1 MLTVSGF
8 QLPPMASIWILVRA
22 VPVVCPIAVISRRC
36 ACMRWVQR
44 WHVEWFSLTVP
55 LSKGKKKSLTSY
67 IYCDGLS
74 TSIYGTHVLLKKTTA
89 GLPRYEQKET
99 TAG

>member
-44 WHVEWFSLTVP
+44 WHVEWFSLPVP
-55 LSKGKKKSLTSY
+55 LSKRKKKVSPVIFTATGSLLRFMGPT
-67 IYCDGLS
+67 YC
-74 TSIYGTHVLLKKTTA
+74 
-89 GLPRYEQKET
+89 
-99 TAG
+99 